1 MRLPCISGLVFQ
13 VREVET
19 EGETE
24 GEIERGGERERER
37 VREINIKR
45 AN

>member
-19 EGETE
+19 EGE
-24 GEIERGGERERER
+24 IDRGGERVRERE
-37 VREINIKR
+37 
-45 AN
+45 